1 MQQLN
6 LLSNTEVLTLFYN
19 IQDIIAFQ
27 RDLLGQI
34 DQVLYRNADYRNYT
48 SQGQFSAL
56 LCELAS
62 VFLTNAERFKLY
74 CTFCANHSKAMKT
87 LYTDC
92 NSNAKLIEF
101 LTTSCKGE
109 HASSLESYLIKP
121 IQRILKYPL
130 LIQQICSSS
139 QPESKERER
148 LACALDAMENVAYKL
163 NEMQRIHEEYGAIF
177 EHLQRQHLKATKQS
191 VHLST
196 SELNHHGE
204 VQWQNVQ
211 DVLGKMKKNLDLY
224 TVCFVFKSAV
234 VFLCKEKIKQ
244 KKKLVVSVCVLCVRS
259 VCFLFRQSKR
269 LRCGNRGIAKFIGLH
284 LKINNHSS
292 SFSLSSP
299 HTHADQLEQGER
311 SGDHQIPGADAG
323 ERGASAIDHDQE
335 HVKR

>member
-34 DQVLYRNADYRNYT
+34 DQVLFRNADYRNYT
-48 SQGQFSAL
+48 SQGQFSSL

-121 IQRILKYPL
+121 IQRVVKYPL
-130 LIQQICSSS
+130 LIQQICSCSP
-139 QPESKERER
+139 PESKERER
-148 LACALDAMENVAYKL
+148 LDCALEAMENVAYKL
-163 NEMQRIHEEYGAIF
+163 NEMQRIHDEYGAIF

-196 SELNHHGE
+196 SELNHYGE

-244 KKKLVVSVCVLCVRS
+244 KKKLVVSVCVL
-259 VCFLFRQSKR
+259 FLQSER
-269 LRCGNRGIAKFIGLH
+269 LRCGNRENAKFIGLH
-284 LKINNHSS
+284 LKINNHSPF
-292 SFSLSSP
+292 FSLFPLLLSAHRPTRARRTKWRSSD
-299 HTHADQLEQGER
+299 TR
-311 SGDHQIPGADAG
+311 C
-323 ERGASAIDHDQE
+323 
-335 HVKR
+335 